1 MAWKDCHRQVWSLSH
16 SQLWRVPL
24 CLLKPS
30 GPGHS
35 SVALNGP
42 LTAGQLASSHD
53 RGCPNRDVLVY
64 YCLSGDSD
72 CVVWDRTP
80 RISVLYKA
88 PNDFNDQRG
97 NKRIKKYFSKEKRKE
112 ASKKGRAGGSALGM
126 VLFLFRRQGQSWGMF
141 CWLALCALWRDGRFS
156 RLYVWKAEARRTTKT
171 KSRETPSAPGRICSS
186 NRGLT
191 QEQKHFVPVSSLNYS
206 HSDTENLMKGPFRSA
221 SKWSRD

>member
-1 MAWKDCHRQVWSLSH
+1 MAWKVCHRQVLWSLSH
-16 SQLWRVPL
+16 SQLWRDPL

-30 GPGHS
+30 CPGHS

-42 LTAGQLASSHD
+42 LTAGRLASSHD

-80 RISVLYKA
+80 RISVRYKA
-88 PNDFNDQRG
+88 PDDFNDQRG
-97 NKRIKKYFSKEKRKE
+97 NKRMKKYFSKEKRKE
-112 ASKKGRAGGSALGM
+112 ASKKGREGGGALG
-126 VLFLFRRQGQSWGMF
+126 VASPWGRF
-141 CWLALCALWRDGRFS
+141 CWLALCALWRDGWFS
-156 RLYVWKAEARRTTKT
+156 RLCVWKVEARRTTKT

-206 HSDTENLMKGPFRSA
+206 HSDIENLMKGPFRSA